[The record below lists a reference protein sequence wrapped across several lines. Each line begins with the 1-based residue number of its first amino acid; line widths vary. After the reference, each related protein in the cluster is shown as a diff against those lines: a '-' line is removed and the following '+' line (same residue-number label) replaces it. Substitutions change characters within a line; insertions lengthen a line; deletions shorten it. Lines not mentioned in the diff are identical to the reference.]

1 MTVVKQFKYEVGEE
15 VRCIEVST
23 ANVEN
28 LHEGW
33 VYTVTGAS
41 LHDGNVIYA
50 VRDMQDRLYYSP
62 DHFELFVPETIQTSD
77 PVNHPSHYT
86 QGRFEVIDVIEDATK
101 DLKGINA
108 ICVGNIL
115 KYVLRFQFKN
125 GVEDLKKAEFY
136 LKKLIKNYEVKK

>member
-62 DHFELFVPETIQTSD
+62 DHFELFVPEPIQTSD

-101 DLKGINA
+101 DLKGLEAVCTANA
-108 ICVGNIL
+108 IKYIL
-115 KYVLRFQFKN
+115 RWKFKN
-125 GVEDLKKAEFY
+125 GIEDLKKAVWY
-136 LKKLIKNYEVKK
+136 LNHLIEKLEKK